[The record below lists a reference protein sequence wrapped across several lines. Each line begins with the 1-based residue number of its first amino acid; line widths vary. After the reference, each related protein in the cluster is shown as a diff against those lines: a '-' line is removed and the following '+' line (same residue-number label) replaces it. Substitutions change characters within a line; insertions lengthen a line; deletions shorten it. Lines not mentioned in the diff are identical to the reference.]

1 MEVPKQYNFLIAI
14 DERNISYWGLGKK
27 AFRRPLFFFVLSTDF
42 CLCYYPIKQLRCCFQ
57 FYMIFLS
64 LNDDDVDDHD
74 GDDDGDDDDLSLWYR
89 WPRKCVKL

>member
-1 MEVPKQYNFLIAI
+1 MKEILVTE
-14 DERNISYWGLGKK
+14 DSGKK
-27 AFRRPLFFFVLSTDF
+27 HSEDQFFFVLCTDL

-74 GDDDGDDDDLSLWYR
+74 GDDDGDDDDDLSL
-89 WPRKCVKL
+89 